1 MPRKIEGGMRPP
13 LQPHPPKNPKPRK
26 DDFAGQSVAKVAG
39 QFYVSPKKGETL
51 TGKAPTPLVQ
61 RNALS
66 FEIDNLQPAA
76 PITFTGATIDPE
88 YNYPI
93 VPQKD
98 LYKSRKLGTG
108 EFGVVILMVHRY
120 TSQNLALKIV
130 ADDDERRLECAQLI
144 KIQRAVARTGGNS
157 ENIVNLIALS
167 RGRSNKKYA
176 LLEYGG
182 KDLRESLKE
191 GVRFKGVELKE
202 AFFQVVN
209 GVSTLFQAGYQHHDI
224 KPANILINDEGKVKI
239 CDFVL
244 AEPLGGSVQVLS
256 GTSWYKPPEKLYRLD
271 DQKNDRADSW
281 SLGCTFAE
289 MRLGYSVMPVG
300 DDMPFNE
307 AVKAIKSLR
316 RQTWE
321 ELLEKEGQ
329 EAADLFLSLTELD
342 PADRLSPTEA
352 LSHPYFATL
361 R

>member
-1 MPRKIEGGMRPP
+1 MPRKIEGGMSPH
-13 LQPHPPKNPKPRK
+13 LQPHPQKDPKPGK
-26 DDFAGQSVAKVAG
+26 DYFAGQSVAKVAG
-39 QFYVSPKKGETL
+39 QSYVSPKEGETL

-61 RNALS
+61 RNAFS

-76 PITFTGATIDPE
+76 PITFKGASIDPE

-98 LYKSRKLGTG
+98 LDKSRTLGMG
-108 EFGVVILMVHRY
+108 SYGVVNLMVHRH
-120 TSQNLALKIV
+120 TNQKLALKIV

-157 ENIVNLIALS
+157 ENIVNLISLS
-167 RGRSNKKYA
+167 RGRSDKKYA

-182 KDLRESLKE
+182 MDLRKSLKKD
-191 GVRFKGVELKE
+191 GCFKGVDLKE
-202 AFFQVVN
+202 AFFQAVN

-224 KPANILINDEGKVKI
+224 KPENILINGKGKVKI
-239 CDFVL
+239 CDFGF
-244 AEPLGGSVQVLS
+244 AEQLGGSIQILS
-256 GTSWYKPPEKLYRLD
+256 GTPWYKPPEKKYRLD

-289 MRLGYSVMPVG
+289 MRLGYPVMPV
-300 DDMPFNE
+300 DDGIPFNE
-307 AVKAIKSLR
+307 AMKSIKTLR
-316 RQTWE
+316 TETYE

-329 EAADLFLSLTELD
+329 QAAELFMSLTEPD